1 MKVNDICLI
10 LLITLAFGNYS
21 VAHAQD
27 SIRTDTIAE
36 IAVTAQ
42 LIKQTPD
49 GNQYLITE
57 KMRSMGV
64 NSYELLAHI
73 PGIQLNRA
81 SNQIIINNKSNILFL
96 VNGRPQSKEYIMSL
110 PPKTIKQVKVIHNPK
125 GRYSS
130 EGYDAVI
137 EITSR
142 KTDGWDINLSNM
154 LLANPSKNNGSDHIL
169 MEQPAFNIAYTHN
182 KFSIYGSAVY
192 GKSNWNTP
200 VVNELNVN
208 PAGTG
213 ITSISG
219 IEEYGYNGRVA
230 SAGLNY
236 NISSKHMLSF
246 DYDFMHENDAIA
258 NNMKGIASSYFQKDK
273 TCRVSSTYTLYYKGQ
288 FGDKLS
294 VYSDFSINNYKNN

>member
-96 VNGRPQSKEYIMSL
+96 VNGRPQSKEYI
-110 PPKTIKQVKVIHNPK
+110 
-125 GRYSS
+125 
-130 EGYDAVI
+130 
-137 EITSR
+137 
-142 KTDGWDINLSNM
+142 
-154 LLANPSKNNGSDHIL
+154 IL
-169 MEQPAFNIAYTHN
+169 N
-182 KFSIYGSAVY
+182 SA
-192 GKSNWNTP
+192 
-200 VVNELNVN
+200 
-208 PAGTG
+208 
-213 ITSISG
+213 
-219 IEEYGYNGRVA
+219 
-230 SAGLNY
+230 
-236 NISSKHMLSF
+236 
-246 DYDFMHENDAIA
+246 
-258 NNMKGIASSYFQKDK
+258 
-273 TCRVSSTYTLYYKGQ
+273 TL
-288 FGDKLS
+288 
-294 VYSDFSINNYKNN
+294 